1 MTKTFSPRTVYALV
15 FLSHFTMITLEIA
28 GFRLLG
34 HTFGVS
40 LYSWGAMIGIIMVAM
55 GIGSLLG
62 GWLADR
68 NNGRE
73 WLATLS
79 LLSGILLSFTVI
91 GHDYILAVVSNLA
104 TIEGVLL
111 SSLILFFPPVVP
123 LAMIPPLVIKR
134 QAKSAQ
140 LGYSAGS
147 VWSLATCGDLF
158 GILISVLY
166 LIPHFGSRA
175 VLYLC
180 FVIILAFGVVGM
192 MKSHK
197 AYIIALLLLLLPL
210 IFTTPSLP
218 GIVYENE
225 SFYNYIYV
233 QNVNGYLHLKLNQA
247 DLVHSR
253 LPTPATEY
261 MAGGYTDHVLVSRYY
276 HNRPSNVLF
285 LGSGAGNMII
295 QWQHYFPDD
304 RITGVEIDPKVVH
317 VARSIFNVTENEKTI
332 MVVDDGR
339 PFLHRSNEVYDIIII
354 DVYQGSAYAPFY
366 MMTKEFFA
374 DVSRHLTSDGVL
386 VINVFDLGEG
396 ELADA
401 VANSVQPS
409 FASVHIVQ
417 AGNRILF
424 ATKLPS
430 EPQDIGESIP
440 PDYPIDT
447 NYAQM
452 YTFSASPSIP
462 TFTDD
467 DSNIEA
473 LTYRML
479 KKYRN
484 AR

>member
-1 MTKTFSPRTVYALV
+1 
-15 FLSHFTMITLEIA
+15 
-28 GFRLLG
+28 
-34 HTFGVS
+34 
-40 LYSWGAMIGIIMVAM
+40 
-55 GIGSLLG
+55 
-62 GWLADR
+62 
-68 NNGRE
+68 
-73 WLATLS
+73 
-79 LLSGILLSFTVI
+79 
-91 GHDYILAVVSNLA
+91 
-104 TIEGVLL
+104 
-111 SSLILFFPPVVP
+111 
-123 LAMIPPLVIKR
+123 
-134 QAKSAQ
+134 
-140 LGYSAGS
+140 
-147 VWSLATCGDLF
+147 
-158 GILISVLY
+158 
-166 LIPHFGSRA
+166 
-175 VLYLC
+175 
-180 FVIILAFGVVGM
+180 
-192 MKSHK
+192 
-197 AYIIALLLLLLPL
+197 
-210 IFTTPSLP
+210 
-218 GIVYENE
+218 
-225 SFYNYIYV
+225 
-233 QNVNGYLHLKLNQA
+233 
-247 DLVHSR
+247 
-253 LPTPATEY
+253 
-261 MAGGYTDHVLVSRYY
+261 
-276 HNRPSNVLF
+276 
-285 LGSGAGNMII
+285 MII